1 VMQIA
6 PSELN
11 AMSLWEFAAMVQ
23 GWNKA
28 NAPAGTPEELKPED
42 EDGLSAFIDEKP
54 IWVN

>member
-1 VMQIA
+1 MQIA

-28 NAPAGTPEELKPED
+28 NAPTETPEQVTPED
-42 EDGLSAFIDEKP
+42 ETSLGDFIDEKP

>member
-1 VMQIA
+1 MQLA

-11 AMSLWEFAAMVQ
+11 KLSLWEFAAMVQ

-28 NAPAGTPEELKPED
+28 NAPADKSDELED
-42 EDGLSAFIDEKP
+42 DEQDELFEFIEEKP

>member
-1 VMQIA
+1 MQIA

-28 NAPAGTPEELKPED
+28 NEPAGTPEDIKPED
-42 EDGLSAFIDEKP
+42 EEGLFEFIEQKP